1 LQKLQA
7 EHLRLVKILLKM
19 TEKQKALELLPNWF
33 QGVVYEL
40 GDEVRNPFSGETC
53 LLDAAELSMYD
64 HIKGIELAIMM
75 NIPIFDLEDEYID
88 IIDKGKDWFI
98 IKNPNAY
105 MILLD

>member
-1 LQKLQA
+1 MRSAKTLS
-7 EHLRLVKILLKM
+7 KM
-19 TEKQKALELLPNWF
+19 TEKEKALELLPNWF

-64 HIKGIELAIMM
+64 HIKGIELAIIM

>member
-1 LQKLQA
+1 
-7 EHLRLVKILLKM
+7 M